1 MTVEVIL
8 WSRAEAPSQ
17 EAIVAAFR
25 AEGLSPYSWSNG
37 PGDRYGAHSHS
48 YFKVL
53 YCARGSI
60 AFEVEGEKVEMKPG
74 DRLDL
79 PAHTSHSAVVGPHG
93 CTCYEAHR

>member
-1 MTVEVIL
+1 MTIEVTA
-8 WSRAEAPSQ
+8 WSGAQAPSQ
-17 EAIVAAFR
+17 EAILNAFR

-60 AFEVEGEKVEMKPG
+60 VFEVEGEEIEMKPG

-79 PAHTSHSAVVGPHG
+79 PAGTGHSAVVGPRG